1 MLSCQ
6 DLKKKKKLCKFIV
19 VLKAARKFLCLL
31 TLFIINSSY
40 SIAPYSLN
48 TVWFDNYDKLSVKFG
63 YEWQTTWS
71 QLVHRGG

>member
-6 DLKKKKKLCKFIV
+6 DLKKKKLCKFIV

-31 TLFIINSSY
+31 TLFINFSY
-40 SIAPYSLN
+40 SLAPYSLN